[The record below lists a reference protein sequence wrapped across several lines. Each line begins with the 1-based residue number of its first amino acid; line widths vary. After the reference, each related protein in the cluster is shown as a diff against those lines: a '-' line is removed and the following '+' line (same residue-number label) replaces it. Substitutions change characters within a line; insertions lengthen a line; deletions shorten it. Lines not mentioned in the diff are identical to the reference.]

1 MFTGSIFSYK
11 RRMYFL
17 SCMAVLTCLLLPMPM
32 RAQSTVATGSI
43 QGTVTDPNDAV
54 VANATVTITNVATGE
69 VKKVTSTSAGTFA
82 SGALIPGD
90 YEVRIEASGFQTVL
104 TRIAVQVGVIATGNT
119 RLAVGK
125 TSEIVEVAGSAVQVN
140 TEQATVQGVLTA
152 QQIDNLPINGRNF
165 LDLAQLEP
173 GVQIQDGGNFD
184 PTKNGYSS
192 ISFGGRFGR
201 TARIEVDG
209 VDISDETVGTT
220 TQNIPAGAIEQ
231 FQISQSSLDLSTE
244 LTSSGAVNVVTRS
257 GSNKWHGEA
266 FYLFR
271 DHALGATLG
280 DHDIP
285 FQRNQFGGRLGGP
298 ILKNKLFFFVDAER
312 IKQDL
317 FNQVATGDPFTSLAG
332 GFSSPF
338 RDTDGIAKLDWQI
351 NNNYHAFYRFS
362 YEQNRAV
369 KAFVA
374 NAFQPFANVDN
385 TPSHVVGLDFTTGS
399 FTHQIRFGYS
409 KFRNG
414 ITDAVAGSNVLNP
427 APGIELAI
435 GGDPFCLGFAFDPFC
450 SGPNFLAP
458 QKTYQANHQIKYD
471 GSKPVGAHILRY
483 GFGYNH
489 IQGGGFAKF
498 LGLAPAVGSP
508 ATGVTISNAFPGG
521 ASNPL
526 NYPVTNVTL
535 GNGIGFSSE
544 KAAFGLP
551 AGGLGPDDRITW
563 YVGDSWKIKKN
574 LTLTYG
580 LRYVRDT
587 GRTDSDLGP
596 IPCSQ
601 LSAANAAALNAAGTP
616 CTTSILDLW
625 GPGLGKAV
633 NQPNANFAP
642 QFGFAWDPTSHSKTA
657 VRGGIGLYY
666 ENSIFNNNLFNRPG
680 RLQRGLFLNLV
691 AACSG
696 GNPAPFTL
704 PGTSTV
710 VTPGFCG
717 QPIGTAA
724 PQIIALQKQL
734 QAATI
739 TAGPASNGAFIGNS
753 LTAFG
758 GIVLFA
764 PNYQTP
770 RSVQMNI
777 GVEHQLW
784 KGVVVSADYVR
795 NVQTHSLLAIDQ
807 NHVGDARFFNKS
819 AAQAAVAATLTACG
833 GGATTVDD
841 AILHCPGIH
850 GPISPSNPTNGATM
864 ADFIASG
871 LGSGTA
877 VCGGGPCPNAA
888 FGGKNSNLGVLQM
901 LQPIGR
907 SVYNGL
913 QTSIKANVSNP
924 VRGVKN
930 FSWQIS
936 YSLSSYIGAAKDG
949 DFINTATDNNDPL
962 HFIGPNALDRKQQIS
977 FGGYVDLPWSFRF
990 GAVSHFY
997 SPLPVTLLLPTT
1009 GAGIFA
1015 TDVTGDGSGDGS
1027 GVYGLGDV
1035 LPGTNIG
1042 AFGRNVPANNL
1053 NQVINNYNNTQANT
1067 PTPAG
1072 QVLIQNGILTL
1083 AQLQALGGVQQP
1095 IQLAPN
1101 GQAGLDWLRALD
1113 LKLSWPKK
1121 VTESFTIEPS
1131 VAIFNAL
1138 NFANFDAPGNTLS
1151 GILSGGI
1158 GSVNGTTM
1166 TDRNNGLAPTR
1177 IGVGSGVFALGSPRV
1192 IEFGLRLTF

>member
-1 MFTGSIFSYK
+1 MFIGSFCSCN
-11 RRMYFL
+11 RRVLFL
-17 SCMAVLTCLLLPMPM
+17 SCIVILSLLAAAPMW
-32 RAQSTVATGSI
+32 AQSTIATGSI
-43 QGTVTDPNDAV
+43 QGTVIDPNDAV
-54 VANATVTITNVATGE
+54 IPNATITITNVATGE
-69 VKKVTSTSAGTFA
+69 VKKITSSAAGTFA

-90 YEVRIEASGFQTVL
+90 YQVRVEVAGFQTVV
-104 TRIAVQVGVIATGNT
+104 TNVAVQVGVIASGNT
-119 RLAVGK
+119 RLTVGK
-125 TSEIVEVAGSAVQVN
+125 TSEVVEVAGSAVQVN
-140 TEQATVQGVLTA
+140 TEQSTVQGVLTA

-209 VDISDETVGTT
+209 IDISDETVGTT

-257 GSNKWHGEA
+257 GSNKWHGEG

-271 DHALGATLG
+271 DHALGAHLG
-280 DHDIP
+280 DHDVP

-298 ILKNKLFFFVDAER
+298 ILKNRLFFFVDAER

-317 FNQVATGDPFTSLAG
+317 INQVAVGDPFTSLAA
-332 GFSSPF
+332 GFNSPF

-351 NNNYHAFYRFS
+351 SSNYHAFYRFS

-369 KAFVA
+369 KAFTST
-374 NAFQPFANVDN
+374 AFQPFANVDN
-385 TPSHVVGLDFTTGS
+385 TPSHVAGLDFTTGS
-399 FTHQIRFGYS
+399 YTHQVRFGYS

-414 ITDAVAGSNVLNP
+414 ITDAVAGSGIVDP

-435 GGDPFCLGFAFDPFC
+435 GGDPFCLGNAFDPFC

-471 GSKPVGAHILRY
+471 GSKTLGVHILRY
-483 GFGYNH
+483 GFGFNH
-489 IQGGGFAKF
+489 IQGGGLAEF
-498 LGLAPAVGSP
+498 LALAPAVSSP

-526 NYPVTNVTL
+526 NYPVTTVVL

-544 KAAFGLP
+544 KPAFGLP
-551 AGGLGPDDRITW
+551 GGGLGPDNRITW
-563 YVGDSWKIKKN
+563 YVGDSWKFRPN
-574 LTLTYG
+574 LTLSYG
-580 LRYVRDT
+580 LRYVRDS
-587 GRTDSDLGP
+587 GRTDSDIGP

-616 CTTSILDLW
+616 CTTSILDLL

-633 NQPNANFAP
+633 HQPNGNFAP
-642 QFGFAWDPTSHSKTA
+642 QFGFVWDPTSHSKTV

-680 RLQRGLFLNLV
+680 RLQQGLFLNLV
-691 AACSG
+691 SACSG
-696 GNPAPFTL
+696 GNPASFTL

-717 QPIGTAA
+717 QPIGAVA
-724 PQIIALQKQL
+724 PQIVALQNQL

-739 TAGPASNGAFIGNS
+739 AAGPKSNGAFIGNS
-753 LTAFG
+753 LTSFTNAG
-758 GIVLFA
+758 VVLFH
-764 PNYQTP
+764 PDYQTP
-770 RSVQMNI
+770 RSVQMNLGI
-777 GVEHQLW
+777 EHQLW
-784 KGVVVSADYVR
+784 KGVVFAADYVR
-795 NVQTHSLLAIDQ
+795 NVQTHSLLAVDQ
-807 NHVGDARFFNKS
+807 NHVGDARFFNKG
-819 AAQAAVAATLTACG
+819 AALAAVAATNAAFGCG
-833 GGATTVDD
+833 SVDCSI
-841 AILHCPGIH
+841 AA
-850 GPISPSNPTNGATM
+850 GATM
-864 ADFIASG
+864 ADFIANG

-877 VCGGGPCPNAA
+877 VCGGGPCPTAA
-888 FGGKNSNLGVLQM
+888 FGGKNPNIGVLQM

-913 QTSIKANVSNP
+913 QTSLKANVNHP
-924 VRGVKN
+924 ITGIKN
-930 FSWQIS
+930 LSWQFS
-936 YSLSSYIGAAKDG
+936 YSLSRYIGAARDG
-949 DFINTATDNNDPL
+949 DFINAATDSNNPTK
-962 HFIGPNALDRKQQIS
+962 FIGPNALDRKHQLS
-977 FGGYVDLPWSFRF
+977 FGGYVDLPWSIRF

-997 SPLPVTLLLPTT
+997 SPLPVTLTLPTT
-1009 GAGIFA
+1009 SAGIFA
-1015 TDVTGDGSGDGS
+1015 TDVTGDGTGDGS
-1027 GVYGLGDV
+1027 GVYGLGDI
-1035 LPGTNIG
+1035 LPGTNVG
-1042 AFGRNVPANNL
+1042 SFGRGVSAGSV
-1053 NQVINNYNNTQANT
+1053 NQLITNYNNTQANQ

-1072 QVLIQNGILTL
+1072 QVLIQNGVLTL
-1083 AQLQALGGVQQP
+1083 AQLQALGGVQQALS
-1095 IQLAPN
+1095 LAPN
-1101 GQAGLDWLRALD
+1101 GQASLDWMRALD

-1121 VTESFTIEPS
+1121 ITEGLVIEPS
-1131 VAIFNAL
+1131 VAAFNVL

-1158 GSVNGTTM
+1158 GSVNGTTV
-1166 TDRNNGLAPTR
+1166 TDRNRGAAPTR
-1177 IGVGSGVFALGSPRV
+1177 VGVGSGVFGLGSPRV
-1192 IEFGLRLTF
+1192 IEFGLRLSF

>member
-1 MFTGSIFSYK
+1 MRVTEVFSYK
-11 RRMYFL
+11 RGMLLL
-17 SCMAVLTCLLLPMPM
+17 SCMVVLALLVAAPMW
-32 RAQSTVATGSI
+32 AQSTVATGSI

-54 VANATVTITNVATGE
+54 VPNATVTITNVATND
-69 VKKVTSTSAGTFA
+69 VKKVASSSTGTFA

-90 YEVRIEASGFQTVL
+90 YEVRIEAPGFQTVVTKL
-104 TRIAVQVGVIATGNT
+104 AVQVGVIASGNT
-119 RLAVGK
+119 RLTVGK
-125 TSEIVEVAGSAVQVN
+125 TSEVVEVTSSAIQVN
-140 TEQATVQGVLTA
+140 TEQSTVQGVLTA

-209 VDISDETVGTT
+209 IDISDETVGTT

-271 DHALGATLG
+271 DHALGAHLA

-298 ILKNKLFFFVDAER
+298 IIKNKLFFFVDAER

-317 FNQVATGDPFTSLAG
+317 FNQVATGAPFTSLAG

-338 RDTDGIAKLDWQI
+338 HDTDGIAKLDWQI

-385 TPSHVVGLDFTTGS
+385 TPVHVAGLDFTSGS
-399 FTHQIRFGYS
+399 FTHQIRFGYT

-414 ITDAVAGSNVLNP
+414 ITDAVAGSNIINP

-435 GGDPFCLGFAFDPFC
+435 GGDSNCLGNAFDPFC

-458 QKTYQANHQIKYD
+458 QKTYQSNRQIKYD
-471 GSKPVGAHILRY
+471 GSKTIGAHILRY
-483 GFGYNH
+483 GLGYNH
-489 IQGGGFAKF
+489 IQGGGLAEF

-508 ATGVTISNAFPGG
+508 ATGVTISNTFPGG

-526 NYPVTNVTL
+526 NYPATTVTL

-551 AGGLGPDDRITW
+551 AGGLGPDNRVNM
-563 YVGDSWKIKKN
+563 YVGDSWKIKPN
-574 LTLTYG
+574 LTLSYG
-580 LRYVRDT
+580 LRYVRDS

-625 GPGLGKAV
+625 EPGLGKTV
-633 NQPNANFAP
+633 KQPNGNLAP
-642 QFGFAWDPTSHSKTA
+642 QFGFVWDPTSHSKT
-657 VRGGIGLYY
+657 VIRGGIGLYY
-666 ENSIFNNNLFNRPG
+666 ENSVFNNNLFNRPG
-680 RLQRGLFLNLV
+680 RLQQGLFLNLV
-691 AACSG
+691 TACSG
-696 GNPAPFTL
+696 GNASPFTL

-710 VTPGFCG
+710 VTPAFCN
-717 QPIGTAA
+717 QPIGTVA

-739 TAGPASNGAFIGNS
+739 AAGPASNGAFVGNS
-753 LTAFG
+753 LSAFG
-758 GIVLFA
+758 GVVLFH

-784 KGVVVSADYVR
+784 KGVVFSADYVR
-795 NVQTHSLLAIDQ
+795 NIQTHSLLAIDQ
-807 NHVGDARFFNKS
+807 NHVGDVRFFNKS
-819 AAQAAVAATLTACG
+819 AAQAAVASLLTNCG
-833 GGATTVDD
+833 AGTVNQ
-841 AILHCPGIH
+841 AIVNCPT
-850 GPISPSNPTNGATM
+850 NPTGQPGPYTPRGATM
-864 ADFIASG
+864 ADFIANG
-871 LGSGTA
+871 LGSGAA
-877 VCGGGPCPNAA
+877 VCGGGPCPIAA

-913 QTSIKANVSNP
+913 QTSLKANVSNP
-924 VRGVKN
+924 VKGIKN
-930 FSWQIS
+930 FSWQVS
-936 YSLSSYIGAAKDG
+936 YSLSRYIGAFKDG
-949 DFINTATDNNDPL
+949 DFINTATDNNNPTK
-962 HFIGPNALDRKQQIS
+962 FIGPNALDRKHQFS
-977 FGGYVDLPWSFRF
+977 FGGYVDLPLSLRF

-997 SPLPVTLLLPTT
+997 SPLPVTLSLPTNS
-1009 GAGIFA
+1009 AGIFS
-1015 TDVTGDGSGDGS
+1015 TDITGDGSGDGT
-1027 GVYGLGDV
+1027 GVYPLGDV
-1035 LPGTNIG
+1035 FPGTNVG
-1042 AFGRNVPANNL
+1042 SFGRGVSASSL
-1053 NQVINNYNNTQANT
+1053 NSLITNYNNTQAGQ

-1083 AQLQALGGVQQP
+1083 AQLQALGGVQQS
-1095 IQLAPN
+1095 IALAPN
-1101 GQAGLDWLRALD
+1101 GQANLDWLRALD

-1121 VTESFTIEPS
+1121 ITEGLLIEPS
-1131 VAIFNAL
+1131 VAAYNVM

-1158 GSVNGTTM
+1158 GSVNGTTIA
-1166 TDRNNGLAPTR
+1166 DRNNGVAATR
-1177 IGVGSGVFALGSPRV
+1177 VGVGSGVFGLGSPRV